1 MSTSTYGL
9 LASFL
14 NSRDDSLLAM
24 STLLQTKCEL
34 HVERRDPLPFTP
46 ACVLYERTSSREKGK
61 LDLNQV
67 EINWATPAPR
77 RETETRDEKLPYP
90 KYHLEVEY
98 DDTKQAAMDKRSVV
112 FNRALLVNGFRRLE
126 ALERK
131 REYETMPAA
140 VQKMAKEGY
149 HHHAS
154 SSNTAIDPLK
164 PTILL
169 STLCAST
176 PGPILRP
183 APPAGTRSAFTDVA
197 TIWEEAGIGLCCA
210 KICPPDG
217 RRVAVGCDDSAI
229 RIWNLKDG
237 KGGEP
242 TEVLLGHKNGFPVFD
257 VDWNRDGRSL
267 LSAGGDG
274 SVRLWDT
281 MAVGP
286 FGEVTIPKPHSPAS
300 KSKLKSVESST
311 AGSDMNVSGLR
322 PENAP
327 HSSGAALAV
336 YRGHAP
342 SSPVWSVSFAPSGYY
357 FASAGGDA
365 TARLWTT
372 DRPVPVRLF
381 TGHSASN
388 VNCVEWHPNC
398 NYIVTGSDD
407 KTARMWDIQTGQT
420 VRLLNGC
427 AAGINCVKV
436 SPGGRYA
443 AGGDY
448 TGVVHLWDLGTGK
461 KVTEFRS
468 SQPQQDHNQAGMGMV
483 HSLAFSTCGTALA
496 SGGDDG
502 TVRIWDVRA
511 ASLLDKPVVK
521 APAKS
526 FPTRGTIIMDLSY
539 TKRNLL
545 LSMGKIATSVHLA
558 TPGTN

>member
-1 MSTSTYGL
+1 L
-9 LASFL
+9 
-14 NSRDDSLLAM
+14 DD
-24 STLLQTKCEL
+24 
-34 HVERRDPLPFTP
+34 
-46 ACVLYERTSSREKGK
+46 RTSSREKVA
-61 LDLNQV
+61 LELNKEDV
-67 EINWATPAPR
+67 NWAAPAAR
-77 RETETRDEKLPYP
+77 RETESKDERLPFP
-90 KYHLEVEY
+90 KYHLEEEY
-98 DDTKQAAMDKRSVV
+98 DDSRQAARDKRSVE

-140 VQKMAKEGY
+140 MQKMAKEGY

-154 SSNTAIDPLK
+154 SNNTAIDPLK

-183 APPAGTRSAFTDVA
+183 APPPGTRSAFTDAA

-210 KICPPDG
+210 KVCPPDG

-229 RIWNLKDG
+229 RIWNLKDD
-237 KGGEP
+237 KGSEP

-257 VDWNRDGRSL
+257 VAWNRDGRSL

-274 SVRLWDT
+274 SIRLWDT

-286 FGEVTIPKPHSPAS
+286 FGDVANPTPSKSSGKKHSDAS
-300 KSKLKSVESST
+300 KKAKSMFADSSVS
-311 AGSDMNVSGLR
+311 GSDMNVVGLR

-327 HSSGAALAV
+327 YSSGAALAV

-342 SSPVWSVSFAPSGYY
+342 SSPVWAVSFAPSGYY

-372 DRPVPVRLF
+372 DRPTPVRLF

-388 VNCVEWHPNC
+388 LN
-398 NYIVTGSDD
+398 
-407 KTARMWDIQTGQT
+407 IQTGQT

-427 AAGINCVKV
+427 SAGINHVKI

-443 AGGDY
+443 AGSDY
-448 TGVVHLWDLGTGK
+448 SGVVHLWNLGNGK
-461 KVTEFRS
+461 KITEFRTAS
-468 SQPQQDHNQAGMGMV
+468 AVQDNNQVGMGMV
-483 HSLAFSTCGTALA
+483 HSLAFSTCGNALA
-496 SGGDDG
+496 AGGDDG
-502 TVRIWDVRA
+502 TVRIWDVRQD
-511 ASLLDKPVVK
+511 SLLDKPVVK

-526 FPTRGTIIMDLSY
+526 FPTRGTIVMDLSY

-545 LSMGKIATSVHLA
+545 LAMGKIATPVPSA
-558 TPGTN
+558 THGTD